1 MSTSESKIPGGAPP
15 QKGDRYVVLSEFEA
29 GVLTHWLAPYTG
41 GSSRSLPVGL
51 EFVILMEPPSQATAV
66 GAKPDPYERWETV
79 LLEEGDR
86 GAEKYGGYSLSISLS
101 DLKAHCA
108 RR

>member
-1 MSTSESKIPGGAPP
+1 MSESPP
-15 QKGDRYVVLSEFEA
+15 QQGDRYVVLAEFEA

-41 GSSRSLPVGL
+41 GSHWRLPAGL
-51 EFVILMEPPSQATAV
+51 EFVLLMEPPPQAIAV

-79 LLEEGDR
+79 LVEEGDR
-86 GAEKYGGYSLSISLS
+86 SAEKYGGYSLSISLA

>member
-1 MSTSESKIPGGAPP
+1 MSTSESKIADDAPP
-15 QKGDRYVVLSEFEA
+15 QEGARYVVLSEFEA

-41 GSSRSLPVGL
+41 GSRRSLPAGL
-51 EFVILMEPPSQATAV
+51 EFVILMEPPPQATAV

-79 LLEEGDR
+79 LVEEGDR
-86 GAEKYGGYSLSISLS
+86 SAEKYGGCSLSISLA

-108 RR
+108 RC